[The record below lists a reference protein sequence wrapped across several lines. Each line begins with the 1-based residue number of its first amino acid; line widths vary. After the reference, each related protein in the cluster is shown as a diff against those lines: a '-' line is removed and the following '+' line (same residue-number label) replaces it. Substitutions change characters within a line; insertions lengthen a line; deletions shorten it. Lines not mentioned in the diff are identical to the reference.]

1 MKDLDA
7 QLIMEAY
14 NQQALLNEFINP
26 LTMGALYAAAKAA
39 PDAVADA
46 IPWFKNVVGE
56 LPGVSLVGKGMDTA
70 KDVAG
75 SAADVAGSAADVAGS
90 AADTADALNGSLTA
104 IAAIFSPTTIITA
117 GLVIAGIMG
126 TRALIKYTEDKR
138 AKKQLDDRIRHAN
151 SVIDS
156 VGKMFDPKQ
165 EILPP
170 EAIEAIKA

>member
-70 KDVAG
+70 K
-75 SAADVAGSAADVAGS
+75 DVAGSAADVAGS